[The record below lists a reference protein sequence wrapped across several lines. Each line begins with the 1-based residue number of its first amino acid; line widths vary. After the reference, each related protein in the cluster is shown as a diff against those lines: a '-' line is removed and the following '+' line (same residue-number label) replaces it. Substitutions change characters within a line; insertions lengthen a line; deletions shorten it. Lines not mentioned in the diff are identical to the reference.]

1 MMKTAARTLPSDDV
15 LGYAELKSDLLFH
28 RIPHSKRRYYVE
40 RPLAIGREQATSF
53 KSRYGTDVGAICRDR
68 GISVN
73 LNERQGTIGQI
84 RFRAQIELSAK
95 ERAITLYKS
104 SMEELRQC
112 AGVLL
117 PGRSFTLK
125 EITDIHLAHELFH
138 DLEFTELGYT
148 NKRLDDISSLSLGPL
163 RIRASVTRTSE
174 IAAHAFSRYLLDLPC
189 LPNLLDYAYMI
200 HSGTLTAAEFWRQT
214 EVWSGELENS

>member
-1 MMKTAARTLPSDDV
+1 MKTAVKTVPGDHV
-15 LGYAELKSDLLFH
+15 LGYAELTNDLLFH
-28 RIPHSKRRYYVE
+28 RIPRGKRRYYVE
-40 RPLAIGREQATSF
+40 RPLAIGKEQALAF
-53 KSRYGTDVGAICRDR
+53 KARYGTDLGAICRDR
-68 GISVN
+68 GIRVN
-73 LNERQGTIGQI
+73 LNDRQGTIGQI

-95 ERAITLYKS
+95 ERVITLYSS

-117 PGRSFTLK
+117 PGRSFSLK
-125 EITDIHLAHELFH
+125 EVTDIHLAHELFH

-163 RIRASVTRTSE
+163 RIRASVTKTSE

-200 HSGTLTAAEFWRQT
+200 HSGMLTEAEFRRQT
-214 EVWSGELENS
+214 EVWSSELANS

>member
-1 MMKTAARTLPSDDV
+1 MKTAVKTVPGDHV
-15 LGYAELKSDLLFH
+15 LGYAELKNDLLFH

-40 RPLAIGREQATSF
+40 QPLAIGREQALAF
-53 KSRYGTDVGAICRDR
+53 KARYGTDVGAICRDR
-68 GISVN
+68 GIQVN

-95 ERAITLYKS
+95 ERVITLYRS

-117 PGRSFTLK
+117 PGCSFSLM
-125 EITDIHLAHELFH
+125 EVTDIHLAHELFH

-163 RIRASVTRTSE
+163 RIRAGVTKTSE

-214 EVWSGELENS
+214 EVWSSELENS

>member
-1 MMKTAARTLPSDDV
+1 MMKTDARTLPDDHV
-15 LGYAELKSDLLFH
+15 LGYAELKNDLLFH
-28 RIPHSKRRYYVE
+28 RIPSGKRRYYVE
-40 RPLAIGREQATSF
+40 RPLAIGKEQALAF
-53 KSRYGTDVGAICRDR
+53 KARYGTDVGAICRDR
-68 GISVN
+68 GIQVN
-73 LNERQGTIGQI
+73 LNERKGTIGQI

-95 ERAITLYKS
+95 ERVITLYRS

-117 PGRSFTLK
+117 PGRSFSLR
-125 EITDIHLAHELFH
+125 EVTDIHLAHELFH

-163 RIRASVTRTSE
+163 RIRAGVTKTSE

-214 EVWSGELENS
+214 EVWSSELENS

>member
-1 MMKTAARTLPSDDV
+1 MMKTAECTLPGEDI
-15 LGYAELKSDLLFH
+15 LAYAELKNDLLFH

-40 RPLAIGREQATSF
+40 RPLAIGREQALAF
-53 KSRYGTDVGAICRDR
+53 KARYGTDVGAICRDR
-68 GISVN
+68 GIRVQ
-73 LNERQGTIGQI
+73 LNERKGSIGQI

-95 ERAITLYKS
+95 ERIITLYQS

-117 PGRSFTLK
+117 PGRSFSLK
-125 EITDIHLAHELFH
+125 EVTDIHLAHELFH

-200 HSGTLTAAEFWRQT
+200 HSGTLSAADFWRQT
-214 EVWSGELENS
+214 EIWAEELERS

>member
-1 MMKTAARTLPSDDV
+1 MMKTAEHTLPGDEV
-15 LGYAELKSDLLFH
+15 LGYAELKNDLLFH
-28 RIPHSKRRYYVE
+28 RIPYSKRRYYVE
-40 RPLAIGREQATSF
+40 RPLAIGREQALAF
-53 KSRYGTDVGAICRDR
+53 KARYGTDVGAICRNR
-68 GISVN
+68 GIRIDLN
-73 LNERQGTIGQI
+73 LRKGTIGQI

-95 ERAITLYKS
+95 ERVITLYQS
-104 SMEELRQC
+104 SMEELRQS

-117 PGRSFTLK
+117 PGHSFSLK

-163 RIRASVTRTSE
+163 RIRSSVTRTSE

-214 EVWSGELENS
+214 EIWAGELEHS

>member
-1 MMKTAARTLPSDDV
+1 MMKTAEHTLPGDDV
-15 LGYAELKSDLLFH
+15 LGYAELKNDLLFH

-40 RPLAIGREQATSF
+40 RPLAVGREQALAF
-53 KSRYGTDVGAICRDR
+53 KARYGTDVGAICRDR
-68 GISVN
+68 GIRID
-73 LNERQGTIGQI
+73 LNPRKGTIGQI

-95 ERAITLYKS
+95 ERVITLYQS
-104 SMEELRQC
+104 SMEELRQS

-117 PGRSFTLK
+117 PGRSFSLK
-125 EITDIHLAHELFH
+125 EVTDIHLAHELFH

-214 EVWSGELENS
+214 EIWAEELEQS

>member
-1 MMKTAARTLPSDDV
+1 MMKTAERTLPSDNV
-15 LGYAELKSDLLFH
+15 LGYAELTNDLLFH

-40 RPLAIGREQATSF
+40 RPLAIGREQALEF
-53 KSRYGTDVGAICRDR
+53 KARYGTDVGAICRSR

-117 PGRSFTLK
+117 HGRSFTLK

-163 RIRASVTRTSE
+163 RIRASVTKTSE
-174 IAAHAFSRYLLDLPC
+174 IAAHAFSRYLLNLPC

>member
-1 MMKTAARTLPSDDV
+1 MKTAEHTLPGDNV
-15 LGYAELKSDLLFH
+15 LGYAELKNDLLFH

-40 RPLAIGREQATSF
+40 RPLAIGREQALAF
-53 KSRYGTDVGAICRDR
+53 KARYGTEVGAICRER
-68 GISVN
+68 GIRVD
-73 LNERQGTIGQI
+73 LNQRKGTIGQI

-95 ERAITLYKS
+95 ERVITLYQS
-104 SMEELRQC
+104 SMEELRQS

-117 PGRSFTLK
+117 PHHSFSLK

-163 RIRASVTRTSE
+163 RIRSSVTRTSE

-214 EVWSGELENS
+214 GIWSGELEHS